1 MNVTA
6 LRVEP
11 LTAAAF
17 APFGNVIETAGNAFH
32 YINAK
37 MVERYHDLAQVDV
50 DKRGGRVGISVCVGT
65 PYVFPLR
72 VAEMERHP
80 LSSQCFIPLSDRP
93 FLVIV
98 AVAGDTVEPGQL
110 RGFLSNGAQGV
121 NYAPGVW
128 HHALLTV
135 GEVSNFVVVDRVGG
149 EGPNC
154 DVVVFEADQ
163 QLMVDAKLS

>member
-1 MNVTA
+1 MNVTV

-11 LTAAAF
+11 LSAAAF
-17 APFGNVIETAGNAFH
+17 APFGDVIETTGNAFH

-50 DKRGGRVGISVCVGT
+50 DKMGGQVGISLCVGT
-65 PYVFPLR
+65 PYVFPMS

-80 LSSQCFIPLSDRP
+80 LSSQCFIPLSDKP
-93 FLVIV
+93 FLVVV
-98 AVAGDTVEPGQL
+98 APVGDALEPGQL
-110 RGFLSNGAQGV
+110 RAFLSNGAQGV
-121 NYAPGVW
+121 NYAAGVW

-135 GEVSNFVVVDRVGG
+135 GEVSNFVVVDRIG

-163 QLMVDAKLS
+163 QLMVDARLS

>member
-1 MNVTA
+1 MSASV

-17 APFGNVIETAGNAFH
+17 SRFGDVIETTGNTFH

-50 DKRGGRVGISVCVGT
+50 DKMGGKVGISVCVGT
-65 PYVFPLR
+65 PYIFPLR

-80 LSSQCFIPLSDRP
+80 LSSQCFIPLSDKP

-98 AVAGDTVEPGQL
+98 GPVGDTVEPGQL

-121 NYAPGVW
+121 NYAAGVW

-135 GEVSNFVVVDRVGG
+135 GEVSHFVVVDRIG

-154 DVVVFEADQ
+154 DVVVFAEDQ